1 MHLLDKCFKAYDIR
15 GKVDSELTD
24 EVMYRIGYA
33 FANYVRAKD
42 IVIGS
47 DVRLSSDRLKKSFA
61 NGVMDYGSNIID
73 IGLVG
78 TEEIYFATTYLNADG
93 GVEITASHNPID
105 YNGAKFVLK
114 NSTPIS
120 SETGLNEIKKIA
132 SSLIIP
138 FTMKNKKGTY
148 KKLDLTNEYIKNI
161 VNFLDLDKVKPI
173 KITVNTGNGAA
184 GHIIES
190 LEKKFEELNV
200 PISFNKINI
209 KEDGSF
215 PNGVPNPLLPECRV
229 DTSNAVIS
237 SKSDF
242 GIAFDGDFDRCFFFD
257 ENGQFIEGYYIVG
270 LLAEIFLLKYPGEK
284 IIHDPRLTWNTIE
297 LVQKHAGIPVVS
309 KTGHAYIKEKMR
321 RENAIYGGEMSA
333 HHYFRDF
340 NYCDS
345 GMIPWL
351 LIIELLS
358 KKDKKI
364 SQLVDNMIV
373 KYPVSGEINIHVKNS
388 TNIIEKV
395 LKKYKETAIF
405 IDYIDGLSMEF
416 KCWRFNLRISNT
428 EDLLRLNV
436 ESRENREL
444 VEIKK
449 KEIMDLI
456 SNNEI
461 YE

>member
-1 MHLLDKCFKAYDIR
+1 MDIDHLLNKCFKAYDIR
-15 GKVDSELTD
+15 GKVESELTD

-33 FANYVRAKD
+33 FAHYSKANE
-42 IVIGS
+42 IVIGC

-78 TEEIYFATTYLNADG
+78 TEEIYFATTYLNVDG

-120 SETGLNEIKKIA
+120 SETGLDEIKNIA
-132 SSLIIP
+132 SRLDVNFI
-138 FTMKNKKGTY
+138 KKKKKGIY
-148 KKLDLTNEYIKNI
+148 KKLDLTNEYINKI
-161 VNFLDLDKVKPI
+161 IDFLDLKSIKPI
-173 KITVNTGNGAA
+173 KVTVNTGNGAA
-184 GHIIES
+184 GHVIKY
-190 LEKKFEELNV
+190 LEKFFKGLNV
-200 PISFNKINI
+200 PIIFNKLNI

-215 PNGVPNPLLPECRV
+215 PNGIPNPLLPECRS
-229 DTSNAVIS
+229 DTSNAVVS
-237 SKSDF
+237 SKSDL

-257 ENGQFIEGYYIVG
+257 ENGRFIEGYYIVG
-270 LLAEIFLLKYPGEK
+270 LLAETFLLKHPREK

-297 LVQKHAGIPVVS
+297 LVQKNAGIPVVS
-309 KTGHAYIKEKMR
+309 KTGHAYIKDKMR
-321 RENAIYGGEMSA
+321 LENAIYGGEMSA

-351 LIIELLS
+351 LIVELLS
-358 KKDKKI
+358 KKNKKL
-364 SQLVDNMIV
+364 SQLVDDMIIN
-373 KYPVSGEINIHVKNS
+373 YPVSGEINIHVKDASN
-388 TNIIEKV
+388 TIEKV
-395 LKKYKETAIF
+395 LEKYKATAIL

-416 KCWRFNLRISNT
+416 KFWRFNLRFSNT

-436 ESRENREL
+436 ESRGNIEL
-444 VEIKK
+444 MEIKK
-449 KEIMDLI
+449 KEIIGLI
-456 SNNEI
+456 SNS
-461 YE
+461 